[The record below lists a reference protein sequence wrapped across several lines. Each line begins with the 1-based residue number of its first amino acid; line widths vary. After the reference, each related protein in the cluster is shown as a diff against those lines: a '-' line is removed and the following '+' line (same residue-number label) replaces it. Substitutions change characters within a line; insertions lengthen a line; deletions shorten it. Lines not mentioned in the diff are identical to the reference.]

1 MKNYLFF
8 TLLLV
13 YAFAKA
19 QTALHNYGNLKIHPT
34 GQIGFHTDVIN
45 DGISNDN
52 DGLAGFYNDNRMLT
66 FSGTNQMNFENVEL
80 EVDDDLSLLTSIGI
94 TGELDF
100 ISGRFITPRIN
111 PNIRL
116 KFLNNNFYF
125 DSNDNKHVDGF
136 NEFSG
141 SIDFTFPI
149 GDEFELKP
157 LGISNYTEKQF
168 VAAYFK
174 EDPNTPTTFVSGFD
188 TSVFEPSLDI
198 VSTTEFWYLDS
209 SGTADVTLHWTLSS
223 NVSSLVNNLSQ
234 LRIAAWNATTNKWDN
249 LGNDSFT
256 GTVNEG
262 TITTKI
268 NATQEYTIYTL
279 ASILENGNDILVY
292 NGITPD
298 GDGIN
303 DTLIIRGLEDIPDN
317 ELIIYNRWG
326 VAVYQKEN
334 YDNSFSGI
342 SEGRVTTSQDE
353 KLPEGTYFYV
363 LKIGNKE
370 NLAGYIYI
378 NR

>member
-174 EDPNTPTTFVSGFD
+174 EDPNAPTTFVSGFD
-188 TSVFEPSLDI
+188 TSAFEPSLDI

-209 SGTADVTLHWTLSS
+209 TGTADVTLHWTSSS

-249 LGNDSFT
+249 LGNDSFS

>member
-111 PNIRL
+111 PIIRL

-125 DSNDNKHVDGF
+125 NSNDNKHVDGF

-157 LGISNYTEKQF
+157 LGISNYTDKQF

-174 EDPNTPTTFVSGFD
+174 EDPNTPTTFVSGFN
-188 TSVFEPSLDI
+188 TSAFEPSLDI

-209 SGTADVTLHWTLSS
+209 TGTADVTLHWTLSS